1 MSMSS
6 ANIAAALQVSRVVV
20 AVIPNLHL
28 NPTLTVC
35 VCVLVCRG
43 IGIGIVGSSVW
54 DSVSIARVSWLCVA
68 WSVPMLNDHN

>member
-28 NPTLTVC
+28 NPTLT